1 MGVHDDDDDGDN
13 ILLCRSLDRA
23 SRIEAMGVETESEG
37 GRNPAGCCGT
47 ERPGAPARLPRMPKP
62 SLARGAAALIRLML
76 IRRYPSAAPLSFVF
90 NGPRT
95 PVSGSSLRYGTLH
108 SGWVGSRWVDKRE
121 HSSRG
126 AVVPLA
132 RTKRPG
138 GVCAVMFAFTM
149 A

>member
-1 MGVHDDDDDGDN
+1 MGVHDDDDDDDDDN
-13 ILLCRSLDRA
+13 ILLCKNLDRA
-23 SRIEAMGVETESEG
+23 SRRGDGSGNRV
-37 GRNPAGCCGT
+37 GRWGINPPGCCGT

-108 SGWVGSRWVDKRE
+108 SGWVGRQTR
-121 HSSRG
+121 
-126 AVVPLA
+126 
-132 RTKRPG
+132 
-138 GVCAVMFAFTM
+138 AFEPWCHWR
-149 A
+149 